1 MPEFKDYDS
10 KTTLEA
16 TDLFPLSENTGVIK
30 VTDIAS
36 IAAALESYM
45 KDFAADMMIG
55 SIMASSGETLG
66 YRRLKCEAET
76 IGNTGS
82 GATYAGPQYE
92 ALFLYLKAQAGAWGN
107 TGAESWG
114 GGDTIKLPDGR
125 AVGLIGRGSQTINTR
140 EKTGPALGVVG
151 EDQMQ
156 LIEGSATM
164 REGNGGGRVMIMDV
178 SGAFT
183 QADEPHTSYV
193 YWEDSSNSTTTIQR
207 VSFSS
212 ANSPNARTGET
223 TEINRVGVIW
233 TIGY

>member
-1 MPEFKDYDS
+1 MPEFKDYDL

-36 IAAALESYM
+36 IAAALESYV
-45 KDFAADMMIG
+45 KDYAADMMVG

-92 ALFLYLKAQAGAWGN
+92 TLFLYLKAQAGAWGN

-114 GGDTIKLPDGR
+114 GGDTIKLPNGQ

-156 LIEGSATM
+156 GHTHNLRVSAGTGSD
-164 REGNGGGRVMIMDV
+164 RVMEIATNAIK
-178 SGAFT
+178 AFINGLDGSVIISVPAIDGT
-183 QADEPHTSYV
+183 NGTP
-193 YWEDSSNSTTTIQR
+193 
-207 VSFSS
+207 
-212 ANSPNARTGET
+212 RTGKT